1 MSSSS
6 NPNQNK
12 HAYQYS
18 KNIKEPEAIGIS
30 DRGTMRAF
38 GNDISSLMSY
48 VSVLVSG
55 ESKASVTGQPLGNK
69 FFVKTAGKC
78 KDIHSGNIVP
88 RSFYINNVPMGSER
102 GLLPGIMDNLLSM
115 DPGSLIGAFS
125 ESKTPD
131 CQSITMQTIDIY
143 NKKSQETN
151 FVTLSDIKELSPC
164 SFGNGINPITHIT
177 CPTSSYTENVAPTP
191 VHASSRHHRPPPKHH
206 RPPPKHHRP
215 PPKHHHRRGFR
226 LMDDGSIDDS
236 DTDMDNQLYI
246 SPGMPDDIISQF
258 YLISVGVFGVYLLHK
273 VYAR

>member
-18 KNIKEPEAIGIS
+18 KNIKEPGAIGIS
-30 DRGTMRAF
+30 DEGTMRAF

-48 VSVLVSG
+48 VSVLVTG
-55 ESKASVTGQPLGNK
+55 DSKASVTGQPLGNK

-78 KDIHSGNIVP
+78 KDTHSGNIVP

-102 GLLPGIMDNLLSM
+102 GLLPGIMDNLSSM
-115 DPGSLIGAFS
+115 DPGALIGAFS

-164 SFGNGINPITHIT
+164 SFGNGINPITNVK
-177 CPTSSYTENVAPTP
+177 CPTSSYETSSVIPPITPTP
-191 VHASSRHHRPPPKHH
+191 VAIAPVATSHHRKKKRLFH
-206 RPPPKHHRP
+206 K
-215 PPKHHHRRGFR
+215 KRGFQ
-226 LMDDGSIDDS
+226 LMNNDSTNDS
-236 DTDMDNQLYI
+236 DDQLYI
-246 SPGMPDDIISQF
+246 SPDMPDDIISQF
-258 YLISVGVFGVYLLHK
+258 YLISVGIFGVYLLHK
-273 VYAR
+273 VYTRQ